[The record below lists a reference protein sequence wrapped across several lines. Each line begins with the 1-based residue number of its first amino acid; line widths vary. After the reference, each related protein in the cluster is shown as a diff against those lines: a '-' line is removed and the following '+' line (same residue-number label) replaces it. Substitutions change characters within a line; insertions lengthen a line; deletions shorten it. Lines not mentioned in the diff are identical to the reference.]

1 LKEDGLKGLRMSD
14 TEVTGPDLVNEGIPI
29 DSLEDDT
36 PVKGQ
41 VDGRQVIVVRTGG
54 GLCAVAGH
62 CTHYGG
68 PLGDGLCVDGRVHCP
83 WHHAIFD
90 LTTGEAVGAPA
101 LNHLKVYEPTE
112 RDGRVFVNGPIDASA
127 PDRQPPAIPDSVVIV
142 GSGAAGAA
150 GAEMLRRLGFTGPIS
165 MIGLEAPVD
174 RPNVSKDYLAGTAPE
189 DWMPLRSPDFYERH
203 EITLIT
209 GVEVT
214 AIDVGARTVTLDDG
228 RTIGY
233 AALLLAPGAEPR
245 RLPTPGADQAH
256 VHYLRTLE
264 DSRSIIA
271 ALEETDHAVVIG
283 AGFIGLEAAASLRQ
297 REVAVTVVAPE
308 EVPLVPI
315 IGEKLGRF
323 VQDLHEEHGVEFRL
337 GQTVTEITEN
347 EVVLDDG
354 TTVPADLVVIGVGV
368 VPNTGLAET
377 AGLTVEN
384 GVVVDDRLRSSDP
397 NIWAAGDVASYPD
410 QNAGR
415 VRIEHWVLAERQGQ
429 AAARNILGHDT
440 PFTDP
445 PFFWSQHYDVPIN
458 VVGHA
463 NEWDEEIMRGEPAN
477 RDVMVGYRKNGA
489 IQAVASIYRDLESL
503 RAEYAL
509 ANQDQERLEDLFGEE

>member
-1 LKEDGLKGLRMSD
+1 MAD
-14 TEVTGPDLVNEGIPI
+14 TKVTGPDLTEEGIP
-29 DSLEDDT
+29 EDDLVVDV

-41 VDGRQVIVVRTGG
+41 VDGKQVIVVRTAS

-101 LNHLKVYEPTE
+101 LNNLKVYEPTE
-112 RDGRVFVNGPIDASA
+112 RDGRVFVSGPIEAPT
-127 PDRQPPAIPDSVVIV
+127 PDRQPPTSPESVVIV

-150 GAEMLRRLGFTGPIS
+150 GAEMLRRLGYTGPIS

-174 RPNVSKDYLAGTAPE
+174 RPNISKDYLAGTAPE
-189 DWMPLRSPDFYERH
+189 DWMPLRGPDFYERH
-203 EITLIT
+203 DITLISE
-209 GVEVT
+209 VEVT
-214 AIDVGARTVTLDDG
+214 AIDAGARTVALADG
-228 RTIGY
+228 RSIGY
-233 AALLLAPGAEPR
+233 EALLLAPGAEPR
-245 RLPTPGADQAH
+245 RLPTPGADQGH

-271 ALEETDHAVVIG
+271 ALEATDDAVVIG
-283 AGFIGLEAAASLRQ
+283 AGFIGLEVAASLRQ
-297 REVAVTVVAPE
+297 REVTVTVVAPD

-323 VQDLHEEHGVEFRL
+323 VKDLHEEHGVVFRL
-337 GQTVTEITEN
+337 GHTVTEIKEK
-347 EVVLDDG
+347 EVVLDDE
-354 TTVPADLVVIGVGV
+354 TTIPADLVVIGVGV
-368 VPNTGLAET
+368 VPNTALAEQ
-377 AGLTVEN
+377 AGLDVDN

-463 NEWDEEIMRGEPAN
+463 KEWDEEIVRGTPSD
-477 RDVMVGYRKNGA
+477 RDVMIGYRKDGA

-503 RAEYAL
+503 KAEYAL
-509 ANQDQERLEDLFGEE
+509 ANQDPQGLEELFAER

>member
-1 LKEDGLKGLRMSD
+1 MRMSE
-14 TEVTGPDLVNEGIPI
+14 TEVTGPDLVNEGIPT
-29 DSLEDDT
+29 DSLDDNI

-41 VDGRQVIVVRTGG
+41 VDGKQVIVVRTGS

-62 CTHYGG
+62 CSHYGG
-68 PLGDGLCVDGRVHCP
+68 PLGDGLCVAGQVHCP
-83 WHHAIFD
+83 WHHAAFD
-90 LTTGEAVGAPA
+90 LTTGEAIGAPA
-101 LNHLKVYEPTE
+101 LNRLKVYAPTE
-112 RDGRVFVNGPIDASA
+112 RDGRVFVTGPIESPA
-127 PDRQPPAIPDSVVIV
+127 PHRQPPVEPESVVIV

-150 GAEMLRRLGFTGPIS
+150 AAEMLRRLGYTGSVS

-189 DWMPLRSPDFYERH
+189 DWMPLRSPEFYEKH
-203 EITLIT
+203 DIALIT

-214 AIDVGARTVTLDDG
+214 AIDSKARTVDLADG
-228 RTIGY
+228 RSIGY
-233 AALLLAPGAEPR
+233 EALLLAPGAEPR
-245 RLPTPGADQAH
+245 RLPISGSDLAH

-264 DSRSIIA
+264 DSRSIIG
-271 ALEETDHAVVIG
+271 ALEGTDHAVVIG
-283 AGFIGLEAAASLRQ
+283 AGFIGLEVAASLRQ

-323 VQDLHEEHGVEFRL
+323 VQELHEEHSVEFRL
-337 GQTVTEITEN
+337 GHTVTEIKEK

-354 TTVPADLVVIGVGV
+354 MTVPADLVVIGVGV
-368 VPNTGLAET
+368 VPNTGLAEQ
-377 AGLTVEN
+377 AGLNVDN
-384 GVVVDDRLRSSDP
+384 GVVVDDRLRTSDP

-415 VRIEHWVLAERQGQ
+415 VRIEHWVLAQRQGQ

-445 PFFWSQHYDVPIN
+445 PFFWSQHYDIPIN
-458 VVGHA
+458 VVGNA
-463 NEWDEEIMRGEPAN
+463 KEWDEEIIRGEAADH
-477 RDVMVGYRKNGA
+477 DVMIGYRKNGS

-509 ANQDQERLEDLFGEE
+509 ANQDQGALQELFGED